1 VCSQVNA
8 HTSAIDAL
16 WAGVPIISLA
26 RESMASRVSASIN
39 SAAHMALTVAR
50 NADGELT
57 FAQRTV
63 FSLSGSAVSEGR
75 PSAVA

>member
-1 VCSQVNA
+1 MALHSEEPTAPAGQSCSQVNA

-57 FAQRTV
+57 FAQ
-63 FSLSGSAVSEGR
+63 
-75 PSAVA
+75 

>member
-1 VCSQVNA
+1 VNA

-50 NADGELT
+50 NADGE
-57 FAQRTV
+57 
-63 FSLSGSAVSEGR
+63 
-75 PSAVA
+75 PSHSCLLAPP